1 MKKFI
6 LALLLLLPT
15 AALAN
20 TSPQGYWN
28 ISPNCFAYSDMVWS
42 DNSPGQALITMVHKD
57 DVYYIALTATSTKWT
72 FRQSWINSATVQFL
86 PSGKIIFAEVHGV
99 PPNGRGSD
107 PMVITMVEA
116 TPTTVSLLRNSA
128 QITVNDGTG
137 TMTLPITRVGDALD
151 GIRECVSQ

>member
-15 AALAN
+15 AATAGQ
-20 TSPQGYWN
+20 SPQGYWN
-28 ISPNCFAYSDMVWS
+28 IAPNCFAYSEVVWS
-42 DNSPGQALITMVHKD
+42 DNSRGQALITIVHKD
-57 DVYYIALTATSTKWT
+57 DVYYVALTATNAKWNFSET
-72 FRQSWINSATVQFL
+72 WINSATIQFL
-86 PSGKIIFAEVHGV
+86 PSGKIVFGEVHGV

-116 TPTTVSLLRNSA
+116 TPTAVSLLRNSA

-137 TMTLPITRVGDALD
+137 TMTLPMTRVSDALD
-151 GIRECVSQ
+151 GIRECVNQ